1 MAKGLSAAKAKKIL
15 KDGYVKGKPLTAK
28 QKKYFGAIANGAT
41 PLKAI
46 NGGWLDKF
54 EDGGDVPK
62 AQLGRMILKAA
73 KNMYQGAK
81 KFDSS
86 IDWRKWVKYTD
97 DFDNNPDVIK
107 HLNEIEETTKANG
120 TWMKNPDGSAFK
132 GTQEEFVIQQSDNFK
147 KAFPNPI
154 RDAQGN
160 IQINYHGSPSEL
172 KGNQFAEYHNKLN
185 EIGTGISTTSKK
197 NYAKGFSEHS
207 TPMYGQPKKPTIYE
221 LYQNSN
227 NPQPYPEHLVGTDEY
242 IKMFNRGDISLKEGF
257 DSFTKRH
264 QTIVPFNNYPKST
277 KGNILFD
284 MTNPNIYKAIVPG
297 AIGTAAASQMTGP
310 VREDGQFKNG
320 GWLDKFGMGGSLP
333 GASGMMYSRN
343 SGTTPEEPKKA
354 QNGKAIDWSKQRK
367 KYPGFMDNFK
377 DEIEYDPEFVDFDSV
392 RRAVRNVE
400 SLDGKLMWNPES
412 TATGLYGQRFS
423 EIKNDYPGNRKDFV
437 KDTVA
442 QNKFFERRF
451 YDGLE
456 ASETTPLLQ
465 DANDLYND
473 YSPQIKNFP
482 YSKEDIAVLS
492 NFIGRGGT
500 RKYLGYAI
508 RDGKPLAEAL
518 PNIYGPSAKQ
528 SNKTPEEYLELARQY
543 YKTNELKNGGEIP
556 KAQLGKILKTAIKQ
570 GRRLLNFS
578 ELAAEPMLKPGI
590 TARRLSG
597 DQLYNTHRY
606 SAKQLDQL
614 LKESREFLKNT
625 PSEGYE
631 NSAKFKAKA
640 LRRIENLEQGVKK
653 DIALQEIAKRS
664 GRTVGDDTGTWMAK
678 SYVDAPSSDQLGHVT
693 TSNNLWDMVFKS
705 DGKMKPYSASE
716 TLYFN
721 TGGEGQLARV
731 RMMAPENQGG
741 GINLIFD
748 NNSIKKSGIFPDSS
762 GGELTISQDVSLK
775 HLYPEAKI
783 KAKDMLLNEAEFRG
797 VEITDDILNS
807 IDDALQIKKN
817 KNGSN
822 IPKAQDG
829 TSMIS
834 QYEEPAW
841 YEKLLDYAASPMTTL
856 GYLAKGQDLPDRLPI
871 NVPGRSEFDNWT
883 FDTIN
888 PAAMIKYGAS
898 AKRNFEKGEYLDATF
913 DALGAIPIV
922 PSFLKR
928 GKKPVKAATKA
939 AKNVGKNVET
949 EPLRDLFIQPNIYP
963 ISGPLPKNME
973 PYLSRR
979 VYPFN
984 KEQEVFESFLSTDR
998 QLKNIDSKS
1007 INYDADGNIIPKAQI
1022 GKMLKKA
1029 NDLYKIYKST
1039 NKVVDAANTVKKTD
1053 KVVSNSLNPL
1063 EIADQII
1070 PRFNVLGP
1078 VGGDIMQLSPLN
1090 AIPFYGKNLKGKN
1103 MAFRKFGNSI
1113 YDVIQRQALS
1123 PVGGS
1128 DFRMGKNQIVSEG
1141 NWAAMSRPSEN
1152 YSGVFEATF
1161 DFNNP
1166 FANLSPTGISQR
1178 NGVLIT
1184 DKLGNRLT
1192 EIPLTEPGL
1201 SFNRRL
1207 PFSTRYVPIDKQKL
1221 IDNKPQLATFGP
1233 RLQSLA
1239 EKYGIGLLGA
1249 HLIGEEDTYNKY
1261 TIDPVIENTE
1271 KVFNDLKKMK
1281 SDDDNKDE
1289 LKDGGWLSKYEN
1301 GGVIE
1306 DDRGQWAHPGKVTKI
1321 NSNNITMKGVNYP
1334 VLGISDTGDKKMM
1347 QPGKDYKFDG
1357 NSVTEYPMAQNG
1369 TKTKIYNEP
1378 IEQEEGIIASI
1389 DNFITPIFRSLT
1401 NREAGTRDNINL
1413 RIPPGKMKYFRNNEK
1428 PINSNYIIGGDYMED
1443 TPTAYKASEYPN
1455 TMYTTFGQTQE
1466 IDFETQQFY
1475 GVVDGNIK
1483 LGKKTDFKDDDVIVP
1498 LRPNFG
1504 GNFSIKQRTP
1514 LDPEFIKKARKFN
1527 KVTNEIRESAY
1538 LFPEQKVWEEMNG
1551 MTFAKKYIPGVR
1563 KGYNFNPEYKDIIDQ
1578 VNKTF
1583 GKGSY
1588 MHDLEPMIN
1597 GYNSN
1602 AYDIL
1607 NPAGNELDTFGN
1619 KVILFDPESN
1629 EHLFISHLNKQKRN
1643 KEIIDFKE
1651 KYPNANYLNLDNGRF
1666 TNYMVNKDGITSD
1679 DATEYMQNSFKGPD
1693 ATGYNFAYREGG
1705 NVTKAKDGK
1714 SLVELNQLTNFTNYN
1729 TPQPGGWLN
1738 KYN

>member
-28 QKKYFGAIANGAT
+28 QIKYFGAIANGAT
-41 PLKAI
+41 PMKAI
-46 NGGWLDKF
+46 
-54 EDGGDVPK
+54 DGADIEK
-62 AQLGRMILKAA
+62 AQLGKILKLA
-73 KNMYQGAK
+73 KKMYDGAK
-81 KFDSS
+81 KVEKFDSS
-86 IDWRKWVKYTD
+86 IDWAKWNKAIPENKALMKEY
-97 DFDNNPDVIK
+97 NA
-107 HLNEIEETTKANG
+107 IEEATKKNG

-132 GTQEEFVIQQSDNFK
+132 GSPEQFVQQQSENFK
-147 KAFPNPI
+147 KAFPNALLDDSGSPL
-154 RDAQGN
+154 
-160 IQINYHGSPSEL
+160 INYHGSGSKFDVFDESKFYSGTYG
-172 KGNQFAEYHNKLN
+172 KGVYTSPNKDAIVESYAN
-185 EIGTGISTTSKK
+185 PNKNRTKRIAGESGTDEATE
-197 NYAKGFSEHS
+197 NL
-207 TPMYGQPKKPTIYE
+207 YE
-221 LYQNSN
+221 LYINSK
-227 NPQPYPEHLVGTDEY
+227 NPLTTD
-242 IKMFNRGDISLKEGF
+242 DILDFRNFGKTVDELPSLKDWKNSDFGKKMLAENTYLKTDDDIISFIRMNTPNDPVKESFIDQGGDFLRAVDTKLQEGV
-257 DSFTKRH
+257 T
-264 QTIVPFNNYPKST
+264 PFSNQMKST
-277 KGNILFD
+277 KGNDGMFD

-297 AIGTAAASQMTGP
+297 AIGAGAASQMTGP

-320 GWLDKFGMGGSLP
+320 GWLDKFDDGGSVP
-333 GASGMMYSRN
+333 KAQTGMMYART
-343 SGTTPEEPKKA
+343 SGMSPEEPKKA
-354 QNGKAIDWSKQRK
+354 QNGVDYESVKNAI
-367 KYPGFMDNFK
+367 
-377 DEIEYDPEFVDFDSV
+377 
-392 RRAVRNVE
+392 RNVE

-423 EIKNDYPGNRKDFV
+423 EIKNDYPGTRKDFV

-442 QNKFFERRF
+442 QNKFFKRRF

-528 SNKTPEEYLELARQY
+528 SNKTPEEYLEVARQY
-543 YKTNELKNGGEIP
+543 YKTNEFKNGGRCWP
-556 KAQLGKILKTAIKQ
+556 GYKTVSGKTP
-570 GRRLLNFS
+570 FS
-578 ELAAEPMLKPGI
+578 K
-590 TARRLSG
+590 
-597 DQLYNTHRY
+597 
-606 SAKQLDQL
+606 
-614 LKESREFLKNT
+614 
-625 PSEGYE
+625 
-631 NSAKFKAKA
+631 
-640 LRRIENLEQGVKK
+640 
-653 DIALQEIAKRS
+653 
-664 GRTVGDDTGTWMAK
+664 
-678 SYVDAPSSDQLGHVT
+678 
-693 TSNNLWDMVFKS
+693 
-705 DGKMKPYSASE
+705 
-716 TLYFN
+716 
-721 TGGEGQLARV
+721 
-731 RMMAPENQGG
+731 
-741 GINLIFD
+741 
-748 NNSIKKSGIFPDSS
+748 
-762 GGELTISQDVSLK
+762 
-775 HLYPEAKI
+775 
-783 KAKDMLLNEAEFRG
+783 
-797 VEITDDILNS
+797 
-807 IDDALQIKKN
+807 
-817 KNGSN
+817 GSCQ
-822 IPKAQDG
+822 KAQDG
-829 TSMIS
+829 ISMIS

-871 NVPGRSEFDNWT
+871 NVPERSEFDNWN
-883 FDTIN
+883 FDAYN
-888 PAAMIKYGAS
+888 PAAYIKYGAS
-898 AKRNFEKGEYLDATF
+898 AKRNFEKGEYFDAAF
-913 DALGAIPIV
+913 DALGAIPIL
-922 PSFLKR
+922 PAFLKR

-963 ISGPLPKNME
+963 TSGPLPKNME

-984 KEQEVFESFLSTDR
+984 KEQEVFESFLSNDR

-1063 EIADQII
+1063 DIADQII

-1166 FANLSPTGISQR
+1166 FANLSPTGIRQR

-1184 DKLGNRLT
+1184 DKLGRRLT

-1221 IDNKPQLATFGP
+1221 IDDKPQLATFGP
-1233 RLQSLA
+1233 RLQSLV

-1249 HLIGEEDTYNKY
+1249 HLVGEEDTYNKY
-1261 TIDPVIENTE
+1261 TIDPVIENSE
-1271 KVFNDLKKMK
+1271 KLFNDLKKMK
-1281 SDDDNKDE
+1281 SDDDNKNE

-1306 DDRGQWAHPGKVTKI
+1306 DDRGQWAYPGEITKI

-1357 NSVTEYPMAQNG
+1357 NSVTEYPMA
-1369 TKTKIYNEP
+1369 
-1378 IEQEEGIIASI
+1378 
-1389 DNFITPIFRSLT
+1389 
-1401 NREAGTRDNINL
+1401 
-1413 RIPPGKMKYFRNNEK
+1413 
-1428 PINSNYIIGGDYMED
+1428 
-1443 TPTAYKASEYPN
+1443 
-1455 TMYTTFGQTQE
+1455 
-1466 IDFETQQFY
+1466 
-1475 GVVDGNIK
+1475 
-1483 LGKKTDFKDDDVIVP
+1483 
-1498 LRPNFG
+1498 
-1504 GNFSIKQRTP
+1504 
-1514 LDPEFIKKARKFN
+1514 
-1527 KVTNEIRESAY
+1527 
-1538 LFPEQKVWEEMNG
+1538 
-1551 MTFAKKYIPGVR
+1551 
-1563 KGYNFNPEYKDIIDQ
+1563 
-1578 VNKTF
+1578 
-1583 GKGSY
+1583 
-1588 MHDLEPMIN
+1588 
-1597 GYNSN
+1597 
-1602 AYDIL
+1602 
-1607 NPAGNELDTFGN
+1607 
-1619 KVILFDPESN
+1619 
-1629 EHLFISHLNKQKRN
+1629 
-1643 KEIIDFKE
+1643 
-1651 KYPNANYLNLDNGRF
+1651 
-1666 TNYMVNKDGITSD
+1666 
-1679 DATEYMQNSFKGPD
+1679 
-1693 ATGYNFAYREGG
+1693 
-1705 NVTKAKDGK
+1705 KDGK

>member
-28 QKKYFGAIANGAT
+28 QIKYFGAIANGAT

-46 NGGWLDKF
+46 NGAGI
-54 EDGGDVPK
+54 EK
-62 AQLGRMILKAA
+62 AQAGKILKLI

-81 KFDSS
+81 KFESS
-86 IDWRKWVKYTD
+86 IDWAKWNKAIPENKALMKEY
-97 DFDNNPDVIK
+97 NA
-107 HLNEIEETTKANG
+107 IEEATKKNG

-132 GTQEEFVIQQSDNFK
+132 GSPEQFVQQQSENFK
-147 KAFPNPI
+147 KAFPNALLDDSGSPL
-154 RDAQGN
+154 
-160 IQINYHGSPSEL
+160 INYHGSGSKFDVFDESKFYSGTYG
-172 KGNQFAEYHNKLN
+172 KGVYTSPNKDAIVESYAN
-185 EIGTGISTTSKK
+185 PNKNRTKRIAGESGTDEATE
-197 NYAKGFSEHS
+197 NL
-207 TPMYGQPKKPTIYE
+207 YE
-221 LYQNSN
+221 LYINSK
-227 NPQPYPEHLVGTDEY
+227 NPLTTD
-242 IKMFNRGDISLKEGF
+242 DILDFRNFGKTVDELPSLKDWKNSDFGKKMLAENTYLKTDDDIISFIRMNTPNDPVKESFIDQGGDFLRAVDTKLQEGV
-257 DSFTKRH
+257 T
-264 QTIVPFNNYPKST
+264 PFSNQMKST
-277 KGNILFD
+277 KGNDGMFD

-297 AIGTAAASQMTGP
+297 AIGAGAASQMTGP

-320 GWLDKFGMGGSLP
+320 GWLDKFDDGGSVP
-333 GASGMMYSRN
+333 KAQTGMMYART
-343 SGTTPEEPKKA
+343 SGMSPEEPKKA
-354 QNGKAIDWSKQRK
+354 QNGVDYESVKNAI
-367 KYPGFMDNFK
+367 
-377 DEIEYDPEFVDFDSV
+377 
-392 RRAVRNVE
+392 RNVE

-423 EIKNDYPGNRKDFV
+423 EIKNDYPGTRKDFV

-442 QNKFFERRF
+442 QNKFFKRRF

-528 SNKTPEEYLELARQY
+528 SNKTPEEYLEVARQY
-543 YKTNELKNGGEIP
+543 YKTNEFKNGGRCWP
-556 KAQLGKILKTAIKQ
+556 GYKTVSGKTP
-570 GRRLLNFS
+570 FS
-578 ELAAEPMLKPGI
+578 K
-590 TARRLSG
+590 
-597 DQLYNTHRY
+597 
-606 SAKQLDQL
+606 
-614 LKESREFLKNT
+614 
-625 PSEGYE
+625 
-631 NSAKFKAKA
+631 
-640 LRRIENLEQGVKK
+640 
-653 DIALQEIAKRS
+653 
-664 GRTVGDDTGTWMAK
+664 
-678 SYVDAPSSDQLGHVT
+678 
-693 TSNNLWDMVFKS
+693 
-705 DGKMKPYSASE
+705 
-716 TLYFN
+716 
-721 TGGEGQLARV
+721 
-731 RMMAPENQGG
+731 
-741 GINLIFD
+741 
-748 NNSIKKSGIFPDSS
+748 
-762 GGELTISQDVSLK
+762 
-775 HLYPEAKI
+775 
-783 KAKDMLLNEAEFRG
+783 
-797 VEITDDILNS
+797 
-807 IDDALQIKKN
+807 
-817 KNGSN
+817 GSCQ
-822 IPKAQDG
+822 KAQDG
-829 TSMIS
+829 ISMIS

-871 NVPGRSEFDNWT
+871 NVPERSEFDNWN
-883 FDTIN
+883 FDAYN
-888 PAAMIKYGAS
+888 PAAYIKYGAS
-898 AKRNFEKGEYLDATF
+898 AKRNFEKGEYFDAAF
-913 DALGAIPIV
+913 DALGAIPIL
-922 PSFLKR
+922 PAFLKR

-963 ISGPLPKNME
+963 TSGPLPKNME

-984 KEQEVFESFLSTDR
+984 KEQEVFESFLSNDR

-1063 EIADQII
+1063 DIADQII

-1166 FANLSPTGISQR
+1166 FANLSPTGIRQR

-1184 DKLGNRLT
+1184 DKLGRRLT

-1221 IDNKPQLATFGP
+1221 IDDKPQLATFGP
-1233 RLQSLA
+1233 RLQSLV

-1249 HLIGEEDTYNKY
+1249 HLVGEEDTYNKY
-1261 TIDPVIENTE
+1261 TIDPVIENSE
-1271 KVFNDLKKMK
+1271 KLFNDLKKMK
-1281 SDDDNKDE
+1281 SDDDNKNE

-1306 DDRGQWAHPGKVTKI
+1306 DDRGQWAYPGEITKI

-1357 NSVTEYPMAQNG
+1357 NSVTEYPMA
-1369 TKTKIYNEP
+1369 
-1378 IEQEEGIIASI
+1378 
-1389 DNFITPIFRSLT
+1389 
-1401 NREAGTRDNINL
+1401 
-1413 RIPPGKMKYFRNNEK
+1413 
-1428 PINSNYIIGGDYMED
+1428 
-1443 TPTAYKASEYPN
+1443 
-1455 TMYTTFGQTQE
+1455 
-1466 IDFETQQFY
+1466 
-1475 GVVDGNIK
+1475 
-1483 LGKKTDFKDDDVIVP
+1483 
-1498 LRPNFG
+1498 
-1504 GNFSIKQRTP
+1504 
-1514 LDPEFIKKARKFN
+1514 
-1527 KVTNEIRESAY
+1527 
-1538 LFPEQKVWEEMNG
+1538 
-1551 MTFAKKYIPGVR
+1551 
-1563 KGYNFNPEYKDIIDQ
+1563 
-1578 VNKTF
+1578 
-1583 GKGSY
+1583 
-1588 MHDLEPMIN
+1588 
-1597 GYNSN
+1597 
-1602 AYDIL
+1602 
-1607 NPAGNELDTFGN
+1607 
-1619 KVILFDPESN
+1619 
-1629 EHLFISHLNKQKRN
+1629 
-1643 KEIIDFKE
+1643 
-1651 KYPNANYLNLDNGRF
+1651 
-1666 TNYMVNKDGITSD
+1666 
-1679 DATEYMQNSFKGPD
+1679 
-1693 ATGYNFAYREGG
+1693 
-1705 NVTKAKDGK
+1705 KDGK

>member
-28 QKKYFGAIANGAT
+28 QIKYFGAIANGAT
-41 PLKAI
+41 PMKAI
-46 NGGWLDKF
+46 
-54 EDGGDVPK
+54 DGADIEK
-62 AQLGRMILKAA
+62 AQLGKILKLA
-73 KNMYQGAK
+73 KKMYDGAK
-81 KFDSS
+81 KVEKFDSS
-86 IDWRKWVKYTD
+86 IDWAKWNKAIPENKALMKEY
-97 DFDNNPDVIK
+97 NA
-107 HLNEIEETTKANG
+107 IEEATKKNG

-132 GTQEEFVIQQSDNFK
+132 GSPEQFVQQQSENFK
-147 KAFPNPI
+147 KAFPNALLDDSGSPL
-154 RDAQGN
+154 
-160 IQINYHGSPSEL
+160 INYHGSGSKFDVFDESKFYSGTYG
-172 KGNQFAEYHNKLN
+172 KGVYTSPNKDAIVESYAN
-185 EIGTGISTTSKK
+185 PNKNRTKRIAGESGTDEATE
-197 NYAKGFSEHS
+197 NL
-207 TPMYGQPKKPTIYE
+207 YE
-221 LYQNSN
+221 LYINSK
-227 NPQPYPEHLVGTDEY
+227 NPLTTD
-242 IKMFNRGDISLKEGF
+242 DILDFRNFGKTVDELPSLKDWKNSDFGKKMLAENTYLKTDDDIISFIRMNTPNDPVKESFIDQGGDFLRAVDTKLQEGV
-257 DSFTKRH
+257 T
-264 QTIVPFNNYPKST
+264 PFSNQMKST
-277 KGNILFD
+277 KGNDGMFD

-297 AIGTAAASQMTGP
+297 AIGAGAASQMTGP

-320 GWLDKFGMGGSLP
+320 GWLDKFDDGGSVP
-333 GASGMMYSRN
+333 KAQTGMMYART
-343 SGTTPEEPKKA
+343 SGMSPEEPKKA
-354 QNGKAIDWSKQRK
+354 QNGVDYESVKNAI
-367 KYPGFMDNFK
+367 
-377 DEIEYDPEFVDFDSV
+377 
-392 RRAVRNVE
+392 RNVE

-423 EIKNDYPGNRKDFV
+423 EIKNDYPGTRKDFV

-442 QNKFFERRF
+442 QNKFFKRRF

-528 SNKTPEEYLELARQY
+528 SNKTPEEYLEVARQY
-543 YKTNELKNGGEIP
+543 YKTNEFKNGGRCWP
-556 KAQLGKILKTAIKQ
+556 GYKTVSGKTP
-570 GRRLLNFS
+570 FS
-578 ELAAEPMLKPGI
+578 K
-590 TARRLSG
+590 
-597 DQLYNTHRY
+597 
-606 SAKQLDQL
+606 
-614 LKESREFLKNT
+614 
-625 PSEGYE
+625 
-631 NSAKFKAKA
+631 
-640 LRRIENLEQGVKK
+640 
-653 DIALQEIAKRS
+653 
-664 GRTVGDDTGTWMAK
+664 
-678 SYVDAPSSDQLGHVT
+678 
-693 TSNNLWDMVFKS
+693 
-705 DGKMKPYSASE
+705 
-716 TLYFN
+716 
-721 TGGEGQLARV
+721 
-731 RMMAPENQGG
+731 
-741 GINLIFD
+741 
-748 NNSIKKSGIFPDSS
+748 
-762 GGELTISQDVSLK
+762 
-775 HLYPEAKI
+775 
-783 KAKDMLLNEAEFRG
+783 
-797 VEITDDILNS
+797 
-807 IDDALQIKKN
+807 
-817 KNGSN
+817 GSCQ
-822 IPKAQDG
+822 KAQDG
-829 TSMIS
+829 ISMIS

-871 NVPGRSEFDNWT
+871 NVPERSEFDNWN
-883 FDTIN
+883 FDAYN
-888 PAAMIKYGAS
+888 PAAYIKYGAS
-898 AKRNFEKGEYLDATF
+898 AKRNFEKGEYFDAAF
-913 DALGAIPIV
+913 DALGAIPIL
-922 PSFLKR
+922 PAFLKR

-963 ISGPLPKNME
+963 TSGPLPKNME

-984 KEQEVFESFLSTDR
+984 KEQEVFESFLSNDR

-1063 EIADQII
+1063 DIADQII

-1166 FANLSPTGISQR
+1166 FANLSPTGIRQR

-1184 DKLGNRLT
+1184 DKLGRRLT

-1221 IDNKPQLATFGP
+1221 IDDKPQLATFGP
-1233 RLQSLA
+1233 RLQSLV

-1249 HLIGEEDTYNKY
+1249 HLVGEEDTYNKY
-1261 TIDPVIENTE
+1261 TIDPVIENSE
-1271 KVFNDLKKMK
+1271 KLFNDLKKMK
-1281 SDDDNKDE
+1281 SDDDNKNE

-1306 DDRGQWAHPGKVTKI
+1306 DDRGQWAYPGEITKI

-1334 VLGISDTGDKKMM
+1334 VLGISNTGDKKMM

-1357 NSVTEYPMAQNG
+1357 NSVTEYPM
-1369 TKTKIYNEP
+1369 
-1378 IEQEEGIIASI
+1378 
-1389 DNFITPIFRSLT
+1389 
-1401 NREAGTRDNINL
+1401 
-1413 RIPPGKMKYFRNNEK
+1413 
-1428 PINSNYIIGGDYMED
+1428 
-1443 TPTAYKASEYPN
+1443 
-1455 TMYTTFGQTQE
+1455 
-1466 IDFETQQFY
+1466 
-1475 GVVDGNIK
+1475 
-1483 LGKKTDFKDDDVIVP
+1483 
-1498 LRPNFG
+1498 
-1504 GNFSIKQRTP
+1504 
-1514 LDPEFIKKARKFN
+1514 
-1527 KVTNEIRESAY
+1527 
-1538 LFPEQKVWEEMNG
+1538 
-1551 MTFAKKYIPGVR
+1551 
-1563 KGYNFNPEYKDIIDQ
+1563 
-1578 VNKTF
+1578 
-1583 GKGSY
+1583 
-1588 MHDLEPMIN
+1588 
-1597 GYNSN
+1597 
-1602 AYDIL
+1602 
-1607 NPAGNELDTFGN
+1607 
-1619 KVILFDPESN
+1619 
-1629 EHLFISHLNKQKRN
+1629 
-1643 KEIIDFKE
+1643 
-1651 KYPNANYLNLDNGRF
+1651 
-1666 TNYMVNKDGITSD
+1666 
-1679 DATEYMQNSFKGPD
+1679 
-1693 ATGYNFAYREGG
+1693 
-1705 NVTKAKDGK
+1705 AKDGK

>member
-62 AQLGRMILKAA
+62 AQLGRILKAA

-86 IDWRKWVKYTD
+86 IDWAKWNKEIP
-97 DFDNNPDVIK
+97 NNK
-107 HLNEIEETTKANG
+107 ALMNEYNAIEKAAKADG
-120 TWMKNPDGSAFK
+120 TWMKNLDGTRFPGA
-132 GTQEEFVIQQSDNFK
+132 EEFFIQSRSKNFK
-147 KAFPNPI
+147 NWYTKGLDSKEADKVYNEFLN
-154 RDAQGN
+154 
-160 IQINYHGSPSEL
+160 SPE
-172 KGNQFAEYHNKLN
+172 KL
-185 EIGTGISTTSKK
+185 
-197 NYAKGFSEHS
+197 YHS
-207 TPMYGQPKKPTIYE
+207 TKNTVTQDE
-221 LYQNSN
+221 WLANNNS
-227 NPQPYPEHLVGTDEY
+227 PFSV
-242 IKMFNRGDISLKEGF
+242 F
-257 DSFTKRH
+257 D
-264 QTIVPFNNYPKST
+264 ST
-277 KGNILFD
+277 KGVRQISGTNHPNLIFTSPNLDQSRSYGFSHTFPLIGRGNNTKVIDYNGRPWNGDKKINGVYKSTITGQTPPRNLSINNQAQRALSQNYSNIEARNILD
-284 MTNPNIYKAIVPG
+284 YGPNIGPKAASIPGNTQVFFNSNDLKSVLRNDGMFSELPNMYKAIVPG
-297 AIGTAAASQMTGP
+297 AIGLGAASQMTGP

-320 GWLDKFGMGGSLP
+320 GWLDKFGMGGNLS

-354 QNGKAIDWSKQRK
+354 QNGVDYKSVKNAI
-367 KYPGFMDNFK
+367 
-377 DEIEYDPEFVDFDSV
+377 
-392 RRAVRNVE
+392 RNVE

-442 QNKFFERRF
+442 QNEFFKRRF

-500 RKYLGYAI
+500 RKYLGYAV

-528 SNKTPEEYLELARQY
+528 SNKTPEEYLELARRY
-543 YKTNELKNGGEIP
+543 YKTNELKNGGRCWP
-556 KAQLGKILKTAIKQ
+556 GYKTVSGKTP
-570 GRRLLNFS
+570 FS
-578 ELAAEPMLKPGI
+578 K
-590 TARRLSG
+590 
-597 DQLYNTHRY
+597 
-606 SAKQLDQL
+606 
-614 LKESREFLKNT
+614 
-625 PSEGYE
+625 
-631 NSAKFKAKA
+631 
-640 LRRIENLEQGVKK
+640 
-653 DIALQEIAKRS
+653 
-664 GRTVGDDTGTWMAK
+664 
-678 SYVDAPSSDQLGHVT
+678 
-693 TSNNLWDMVFKS
+693 
-705 DGKMKPYSASE
+705 
-716 TLYFN
+716 
-721 TGGEGQLARV
+721 
-731 RMMAPENQGG
+731 
-741 GINLIFD
+741 
-748 NNSIKKSGIFPDSS
+748 
-762 GGELTISQDVSLK
+762 
-775 HLYPEAKI
+775 
-783 KAKDMLLNEAEFRG
+783 
-797 VEITDDILNS
+797 
-807 IDDALQIKKN
+807 
-817 KNGSN
+817 GSCQ
-822 IPKAQDG
+822 KAQDG

-888 PAAMIKYGAS
+888 PAAYIKYGAS
-898 AKRNFEKGEYLDATF
+898 AKRNFEKGEYFDATF
-913 DALGAIPIV
+913 DALGAIPIL
-922 PSFLKR
+922 PAFLKK

-939 AKNVGKNVET
+939 AKKVGKFDSSIDWGKWNKEIPENKALMKEYNAIEQAAKLDGTWMTDIDSNIFGDVERINLRDAIEFSETGLLRGKEANDSYKKIHKQLLTKLLKLKEQAVGTPEQFVQRRSKNYKKAFPNDPLKTYRGAVGTETYNGPLDGKVKNLGTVFTTGKNEAIHYAPKGDQGLLELLYNQSDNSLDFSAKGSGWNGLRTDLIPESNLKSSISTRNTTTDDIASRIEDLGIDYVNIRNIYDGVDMPLETIFNHRKGNYLKSAKGNNGMFDMTNPNIYKAIVPGAIGTAAASQMTGPVQEDGQFKNGGGVPKAQYGRLLKFGKDLLKGAKKVGKDVET

-973 PYLSRR
+973 PYLSRK

-1090 AIPFYGKNLKGKN
+1090 AIPFYGKTLKGKN

-1184 DKLGNRLT
+1184 DKLGNRLP

-1306 DDRGQWAHPGKVTKI
+1306 DDRGQWAYPGEITKI

-1357 NSVTEYPMAQNG
+1357 NSVTEYPMA
-1369 TKTKIYNEP
+1369 
-1378 IEQEEGIIASI
+1378 
-1389 DNFITPIFRSLT
+1389 
-1401 NREAGTRDNINL
+1401 
-1413 RIPPGKMKYFRNNEK
+1413 
-1428 PINSNYIIGGDYMED
+1428 
-1443 TPTAYKASEYPN
+1443 
-1455 TMYTTFGQTQE
+1455 
-1466 IDFETQQFY
+1466 
-1475 GVVDGNIK
+1475 
-1483 LGKKTDFKDDDVIVP
+1483 
-1498 LRPNFG
+1498 
-1504 GNFSIKQRTP
+1504 
-1514 LDPEFIKKARKFN
+1514 
-1527 KVTNEIRESAY
+1527 
-1538 LFPEQKVWEEMNG
+1538 
-1551 MTFAKKYIPGVR
+1551 
-1563 KGYNFNPEYKDIIDQ
+1563 
-1578 VNKTF
+1578 
-1583 GKGSY
+1583 
-1588 MHDLEPMIN
+1588 
-1597 GYNSN
+1597 
-1602 AYDIL
+1602 
-1607 NPAGNELDTFGN
+1607 
-1619 KVILFDPESN
+1619 
-1629 EHLFISHLNKQKRN
+1629 
-1643 KEIIDFKE
+1643 
-1651 KYPNANYLNLDNGRF
+1651 
-1666 TNYMVNKDGITSD
+1666 
-1679 DATEYMQNSFKGPD
+1679 
-1693 ATGYNFAYREGG
+1693 
-1705 NVTKAKDGK
+1705 KDGK